1 MCGTW
6 CGEVEPMYR
15 FFHLF
20 QVELVDKF
28 SHPKTKRESHC
39 YRITYRSMDK
49 TFTDSEINSI
59 QESVRE
65 EIKKKLLVELR

>member
-1 MCGTW
+1 MTLL
-6 CGEVEPMYR
+6 Y
-15 FFHLF
+15 LL

-49 TFTDSEINSI
+49 TFTDSEINGI
-59 QESVRE
+59 QDLVRE
-65 EIKKKLLVELR
+65 EIKERLLVELR